1 MGHNSKASEK
11 QPLTGCALHGCR
23 TPKARMFALFSKDME
38 ILCDNIN
45 YSQSQWRYSL
55 FHIYRAHQF
64 SAVSRVTGKKFSSK
78 RWTWAIIQRHLR
90 NHSSPE
96 VRCTV
101 VVHQRPGCLRYLA
114 KIWRYC
120 VTTLIIHNH
129 GDDAVYFHIYRAHQ
143 FSAVSRVTGR
153 NFSSKCW
160 TWAIIQRD
168 LKNHPW
174 RATAFVCTACDSVP
188 LLRYCTQ
195 AL

>member
-1 MGHNSKASEK
+1 MGHYSKASEK
-11 QPLTGCALHGCR
+11 QPLTGSALHRCR

-45 YSQSQWRYSL
+45 YSQSQWRGSL

-78 RWTWAIIQRHLR
+78 RWTWAIIQRHLK
-90 NHSSPE
+90 NHSWPE

-101 VVHQRPGCLRYLA
+101 VVPQRPGCVRYLA
-114 KIWRYC
+114 KIWGYC

-129 GDDAVYFHIYRAHQ
+129 SDGAVYFHIYRAHQ

-153 NFSSKCW
+153 HLSSKRW

-168 LKNHPW
+168 LKNHP
-174 RATAFVCTACDSVP
+174 
-188 LLRYCTQ
+188 
-195 AL
+195 